1 MSRGCP
7 ESTHGCGRVW
17 RCRGLG
23 SRCWKQNCSTGGLS
37 GPPFFVSDEI
47 EMCEYCDFDQIYS
60 MPLPTGIERRKP
72 TMVTTKKTVKK
83 STKNVKTTVSTPGTS
98 KLATSKRG
106 L

>member
-1 MSRGCP
+1 MEEFGDA
-7 ESTHGCGRVW
+7 EGWEVDV
-17 RCRGLG
+17 G
-23 SRCWKQNCSTGGLS
+23 SKTARLAAFRDRL
-37 GPPFFVSDEI
+37 FFVSDEI

-60 MPLPTGIERRKP
+60 MLLPTGIERRKP
-72 TMVTTKKTVKK
+72 TMATTKKTVKK